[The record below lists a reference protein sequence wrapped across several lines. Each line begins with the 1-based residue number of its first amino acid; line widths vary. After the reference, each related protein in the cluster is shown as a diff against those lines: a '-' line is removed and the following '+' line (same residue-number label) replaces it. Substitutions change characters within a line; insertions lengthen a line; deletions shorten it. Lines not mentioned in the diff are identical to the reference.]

1 MLNKKSKDE
10 AKQKQLSYALVPNKV
25 VGVIQLEDGRRRQSI
40 QHMNEVWNGSAW
52 ILFNPETGTQPTHH
66 LLVWDESNVSLLD
79 VVGGQNSQVMFSM
92 ISQKVSPQQATDSKV
107 EADGLLNLSIHS
119 LPLEEQAM
127 FKTIMLIPIGALLL
141 VFFGVIGVIKAA
153 GTFMP
158 GLIAVAFVQTQLTT
172 GIVGFLLIVGTGLI
186 IRSYLSKLNLL
197 LVARI
202 SAVIITVILIISVFT
217 VVAFKVGLTE
227 GLTITFFPMIILS
240 WTIERMSI
248 LWEEEGAKEGLLQ
261 GGGSL
266 FTAILIYLAMTNT
279 YVQHLTFNFIGLQL
293 VVLAAI
299 LLLGTYT
306 GYRISEL
313 RRFKPL
319 VEEK

>member
-1 MLNKKSKDE
+1 M
-10 AKQKQLSYALVPNKV
+10 
-25 VGVIQLEDGRRRQSI
+25 IQLEDGRRRQSI

-52 ILFNPETGTQPTHH
+52 ILFNPETGTQPTHPN

-127 FKTIMLIPIGALLL
+127 FKTIMLIPIGALIV
-141 VFFGVIGVIKAA
+141 VFLRVIVGLKTS

-158 GLIAVAFVQTQLTT
+158 VLIAVAFVQTQLTT

-248 LWEEEGAKEGLLQ
+248 LWEEEGAKEVLLQ